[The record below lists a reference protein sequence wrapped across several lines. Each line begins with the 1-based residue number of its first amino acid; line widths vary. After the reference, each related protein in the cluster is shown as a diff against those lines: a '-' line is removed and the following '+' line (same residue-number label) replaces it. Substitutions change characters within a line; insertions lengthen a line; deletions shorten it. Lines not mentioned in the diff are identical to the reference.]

1 MENQKKHIAFH
12 IDIDKE
18 ADRMNVQVDAEKPL
32 VGELFA
38 CFLGVCGNIAATIA
52 ANTKE
57 SESKVL
63 RNIAAMVSAMA
74 DEAQDK
80 EEN

>member
-1 MENQKKHIAFH
+1 MEEKKKHIAFH

-18 ADRMNVQVDAEKPL
+18 ADRMNVQIDAEKPS
-32 VGELFA
+32 VGELFV
-38 CFLGVCGNIAATIA
+38 CCLGVCGNVAATIA

-63 RNIAAMVSAMA
+63 RDIAAMVSAMA

-80 EEN
+80 EED